1 LVKAGTALER
11 NPETISEMKKKKMR
25 KRREL
30 WRNERKIR
38 NEKIMGW

>member
-1 LVKAGTALER
+1 VVALRDQTHLVKAGTALER

-30 WRNERKIR
+30 
-38 NEKIMGW
+38 